1 MDFWN
6 EQAEQLEV
14 ALSQGIDQPLLDF
27 LQKASHQDIVKLAG
41 DDFSKISEKAQQSI
55 VFVLID
61 RLKSKLK

>member
-1 MDFWN
+1 MEFWN

-27 LQKASHQDIVKLAG
+27 LQKASHEDIVKVAG
-41 DDFSKISEKAQQSI
+41 DDFSKISEKVQQSI
-55 VFVLID
+55 VFVLIE